1 MHYDK
6 LYTAS
11 YKYIKLFY
19 IITSIAFLFGQAKRA
34 SRERASEGRGA
45 RGVSPA
51 PRGFARSLARSRE
64 TRFTR
69 PNRRACLQAITSINF

>member
-6 LYTAS
+6 LYPAS

-19 IITSIAFLFGQAKRA
+19 IITSIALLFGQAKRA

-45 RGVSPA
+45 RGVSPCA
-51 PRGFARSLARSRE
+51 SRIRPLACALLRDS
-64 TRFTR
+64 FHS
-69 PNRRACLQAITSINF
+69 PK

>member
-45 RGVSPA
+45 FPPA
-51 PRGFARSLARSRE
+51 PRGFARSLVRYCE

-69 PNRRACLQAITSINF
+69 PNRRACLQAISSINF